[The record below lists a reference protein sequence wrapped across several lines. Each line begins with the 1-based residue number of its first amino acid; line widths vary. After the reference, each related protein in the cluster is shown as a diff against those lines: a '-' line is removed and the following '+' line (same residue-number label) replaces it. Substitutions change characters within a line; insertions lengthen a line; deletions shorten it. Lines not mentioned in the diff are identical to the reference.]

1 MNQALHIGL
10 LGQFIVTHAGVPI
23 TTFESNKVRAL
34 LAYLV
39 AEPQRAHERGA
50 LIGLLWPDWPE
61 ASARRSLSQALFN
74 LRQALQDHQ
83 ADPPYLL
90 VSRQTI
96 QWNGPAGAWVD
107 LHACEAAIANAAKQ
121 ADRTALEQLSRLY
134 SAPLLDQFVLDDSEP
149 FQQWLLVRREGLHR
163 QALDAIER
171 YADCLLSDSTPD
183 VKHAQPIIEQQL
195 RLEPWREAAHRQF
208 MCVLALRGQRNAA
221 LAQFEH
227 CRQILAVELGV
238 EPDAETIALYTRIKE
253 GASVVTGQVSVAPV
267 VPVTSAPAP
276 IVAPIVAPTV
286 GQPPRFN
293 NLPIPPTPLV
303 GRSALLATIA
313 DQLGQPACRLLTL
326 LGPGGIGKTH
336 LALAAAQAAQAE
348 RADGVCFL
356 TLADFERLPS
366 AAGHDHLL
374 RALAGALQLSFE
386 GQAAPEAQVVA
397 FLRDKALLLVLDNFE
412 PLIDAAPLLATV
424 LAGAP
429 QVQMLVTSRERLNLQ
444 EEWLLAVDSLTF
456 PPPRPVTPIDPVAL
470 PVEAPVWATWGD
482 RYSAVQLFVQ
492 CAQRVQPNFQR
503 DEATAMAVARICQL
517 VDGMPLGVTLAAAWV
532 RHLACTD
539 IVREIE
545 QTVDFLATSLRNT
558 PARHRSMRA
567 VFDYSWH
574 LLPATEQETL
584 AQLAIFPQHFSREAA
599 QGIAH
604 CTLLTLSELTDKSL
618 LRRTTE
624 GRYELHPL
632 LRQFAAERLAAVAA
646 LAQAVQQRHAD
657 WFGAFLQRHL
667 PGLRGAEQRTAVQ
680 QVEAEL
686 ENLRS
691 GWRYAVENRQAALI
705 DGYTPGL
712 FHFYNLRGWYQEGA
726 QLFTL
731 AIHGLRVVAGQPTDD
746 GAKALGALLIHQAE
760 FDHRLGQF
768 TAAQAL
774 LAEALPLIQQHNRPG
789 EVGFAFNALGFN
801 AYMRGAYA
809 EARPHYAL
817 ALAHFRAIDLPA
829 GIATVLNNLGNVAA
843 ALDTNATYS
852 EAHALYN
859 ESIALARATGNL
871 QELARGLLNLGT
883 IAHVN
888 KAYSEARYY
897 YEESIRAADLI
908 RSRRIHAIGLTN
920 LGDILL
926 HLDELPAAR
935 QALEA
940 ALALKQT
947 MGDQRSMIYTL
958 NVLASIHYKMEE
970 IPQARER
977 YIQAVRIG
985 TAIQAWPPVLDAL
998 LELARIAIAMERQ
1011 PWAVQL
1017 AGLVLHHS
1025 ATEAHTRRAAQ
1036 SLLADL
1042 AVTFTAEEAN
1052 VLQAKAQFQDL
1063 NALVAAAFGA

>member
-1 MNQALHIGL
+1 VYIPVNQKLQIGL
-10 LGQFIVTHAGVPI
+10 LGQFVVTCAGVPI

-39 AEPQRAHERGA
+39 AEHQRAHERSA
-50 LIGLLWPDWPE
+50 LTGLLWPDWPE

-74 LRQALQDHQ
+74 LRQAIQDHA

-96 QWNGPAGAWVD
+96 QWNRGAAVAVD
-107 LHACEAAIANAAKQ
+107 LHGCEAALVDAKALDRNALA
-121 ADRTALEQLSRLY
+121 QLSRLY
-134 SAPLLDQFVLDDSEP
+134 RAPLLDQFVLDDSEP
-149 FQQWLLVRREGLHR
+149 FQQWLLVRREGLQR
-163 QALDAIER
+163 QVLDSLER
-171 YADCLLSDSTPD
+171 YADCLLGDGAPD
-183 VKHAQPIIEQQL
+183 QEQAQQVIEQQL

-208 MCVLALRGQRNAA
+208 MRLLALRGQRNAA
-221 LAQFEH
+221 LAQFER
-227 CRQILAVELGV
+227 CRQTLADELGV
-238 EPDAETIALYTRIKE
+238 EPATETVALYIQIKE
-253 GASVVTGQVSVAPV
+253 GATAITSPTTVTSVKSVTSVAPV
-267 VPVTSAPAP
+267 TPAP
-276 IVAPIVAPTV
+276 ILR
-286 GQPPRFN
+286 PRFN
-293 NLPIPPTPLV
+293 NLPTPPTPLI
-303 GRSALLATIA
+303 GRSALLAEIS
-313 DQLGQPACRLLTL
+313 DHLRKPACRLLTL

-348 RADGVCFL
+348 RVDGVCFL
-356 TLADFERLPS
+356 TLADFERLPG
-366 AAGHDHLL
+366 AAGQDHLL

-386 GQAAPEAQVVA
+386 GQAAPEAHVA
-397 FLRDKALLLVLDNFE
+397 AYLRDKALLLVLDNFE
-412 PLIDAAPLLATV
+412 PLIDATPLLATL
-424 LAGAP
+424 LAAAP

-456 PPPRPVTPIDPVAL
+456 PPPLPVAPVDTVAL
-470 PVEAPVWATWGD
+470 PVEEPAWATWGD

-492 CAQRVQPNFQR
+492 CAQRVQPSFQL
-503 DEATAMAVARICQL
+503 DEATAVAVARICQL
-517 VDGMPLGVTLAAAWV
+517 VDGMPLGITLAAAWV
-532 RHLACTD
+532 RHLACTE

-545 QTVDFLATSLRNT
+545 QTADFLATSLRNT

-567 VFDYSWH
+567 VFDYSWR
-574 LLPATEQETL
+574 LLTATEQETL
-584 AQLAIFPQHFSREAA
+584 AQLAIFPQPFSREAA
-599 QGIAH
+599 QAIAH
-604 CTLLTLSELTDKSL
+604 CSLLTLSELIDKSL
-618 LRRTTE
+618 LRRTAE

-632 LRQFAAERLAAVAA
+632 LRQFAAERLQTVTD
-646 LAQAVQQRHAD
+646 LAQTVQQRHAD

-667 PGLRGAEQRTAVQ
+667 AGLSGAEQRTAVQ
-680 QVEAEL
+680 QVEIEL

-691 GWRYAVENRQAALI
+691 GWRYAVEKQRADLI
-705 DGYTPGL
+705 DHYTPGL

-726 QLFTL
+726 QLFML
-731 AIHGLRVVAGQPTDD
+731 AIEQLRQAHKHADD
-746 GAKALGALLIHQAE
+746 ERALGALLIHQAE
-760 FDHRLGQF
+760 FDHRLGRF
-768 TAAQAL
+768 AAAQAL
-774 LAEALPLIQQHNRPG
+774 LAEAMPLIQQHNRPG

-809 EARPHYAL
+809 EARPHYTVAL
-817 ALAHFRAIDLPA
+817 THFRAINQAA
-829 GIATVLNNLGNVAA
+829 GIETVLNNLGNVAA
-843 ALDTNATYS
+843 ALDPNPTYT
-852 EAHALYN
+852 EAHALYS
-859 ESIALARATGNL
+859 ESIALARATGNF

-888 KAYSEARYY
+888 KAYAEARYY
-897 YEESIRAADLI
+897 YEESIRAAELI
-908 RSRRIHAIGLTN
+908 RSRRVHAIGLTN

-926 HLDELPAAR
+926 QLGELPAAR

-958 NVLASIHYKMEE
+958 NVLASIHYKLEE
-970 IPQARER
+970 LPQARER

-998 LELARIAIAMERQ
+998 LELARIAIAVKRQ

-1052 VLQAKAQFQDL
+1052 VLQAKAQFHDL

>member
-107 LHACEAAIANAAKQ
+107 LHACEAAIADAAKQ
-121 ADRTALEQLSRLY
+121 ADRTVLDQLSRLY

-183 VKHAQPIIEQQL
+183 VKQAQPIIEQQL

-227 CRQILAVELGV
+227 CRQILAAELGV

-253 GASVVTGQVSVAPV
+253 GADVVTGQVSVAPV
-267 VPVTSAPAP
+267 VPATPAPAT
-276 IVAPIVAPTV
+276 IVAPTV

-470 PVEAPVWATWGD
+470 PVEEPTWATWGD

-492 CAQRVQPNFQR
+492 CAQRVQPNFQLE
-503 DEATAMAVARICQL
+503 EATAVAVARICQL
-517 VDGMPLGVTLAAAWV
+517 VDGMPLGLTLAAAWV

-539 IVREIE
+539 IVCEIE
-545 QTVDFLATSLRNT
+545 QTADFLATSLRNT

-567 VFDYSWH
+567 VFDYSWR
-574 LLPATEQETL
+574 LLTATEQETL
-584 AQLAIFPQHFSREAA
+584 AQLAIFPQRFSREAA
-599 QGIAH
+599 QAIAH
-604 CTLLTLSELTDKSL
+604 CSLLTLSELIDKSL
-618 LRRTTE
+618 LRRTAE

-632 LRQFAAERLAAVAA
+632 LRQFAAERLQTVTD
-646 LAQAVQQRHAD
+646 LAQTVQQCHAD

-667 PGLRGAEQRTAVQ
+667 AGLSGAEQRTAVQ

-691 GWRYAVENRQAALI
+691 GWRHAVENRQAALI
-705 DGYTPGL
+705 DCYTPGL

-731 AIHGLRVVAGQPTDD
+731 AIEQLRQARNHTDD
-746 GAKALGALLIHQAE
+746 ERALGALLIHQAE
-760 FDHRLGQF
+760 FDHRLGRF
-768 TAAQAL
+768 AAAQAL

-809 EARPHYAL
+809 EARPHYTIAL
-817 ALAHFRAIDLPA
+817 THFRTINHAA

-843 ALDTNATYS
+843 ALDPNPTYT
-852 EAHALYN
+852 EAHALYS
-859 ESIALARATGNL
+859 ESITLARATGNF

-888 KAYSEARYY
+888 KAYTEARYY
-897 YEESIRAADLI
+897 YEESIRAAELI
-908 RSRRIHAIGLTN
+908 RSRRVHAIGLTN

-935 QALEA
+935 RTLEEALI
-940 ALALKQT
+940 LKQT

-958 NVLASIHYKMEE
+958 NVLASIHYKLEE
-970 IPQARER
+970 IPQAQER

-1017 AGLVLHHS
+1017 AGMVLHHS

-1036 SLLADL
+1036 SLLTDL
-1042 AVTFTAEEAN
+1042 AITFTDEETN
-1052 VLQAKAQFQDL
+1052 VLQAKAQFHDL
-1063 NALVAAAFGA
+1063 NALVAAAFAT

>member
-107 LHACEAAIANAAKQ
+107 LHTCEAAIADAAKQ
-121 ADRTALEQLSRLY
+121 ADRTALDQLSRLY

-183 VKHAQPIIEQQL
+183 VKQAQPIIEQQL

-227 CRQILAVELGV
+227 CRQILAAELGV

-253 GASVVTGQVSVAPV
+253 GADVVTGQVSVAPV
-267 VPVTSAPAP
+267 VPATPAPAT
-276 IVAPIVAPTV
+276 IVAPTV

-470 PVEAPVWATWGD
+470 PVEEPTWATWGD

-492 CAQRVQPNFQR
+492 CAQRVQPNFQLE
-503 DEATAMAVARICQL
+503 EATAVAVARICQL
-517 VDGMPLGVTLAAAWV
+517 VDGMPLGLTLAAAWV

-539 IVREIE
+539 IVCEIE
-545 QTVDFLATSLRNT
+545 QTADFLATSLRNT

-567 VFDYSWH
+567 VFDYSWR
-574 LLPATEQETL
+574 LLTATEQETL
-584 AQLAIFPQHFSREAA
+584 AQLAIFPQRFSREAA
-599 QGIAH
+599 QAIAH
-604 CTLLTLSELTDKSL
+604 CSLLTLSELIDKSL
-618 LRRTTE
+618 LRRTAE

-632 LRQFAAERLAAVAA
+632 LRQFAAERLQTVTD
-646 LAQAVQQRHAD
+646 LAQTVQQCHAD

-667 PGLRGAEQRTAVQ
+667 AGLSGAEQRTAVQ

-691 GWRYAVENRQAALI
+691 GWRHAVENRQAALI
-705 DGYTPGL
+705 DCYTPGL

-731 AIHGLRVVAGQPTDD
+731 AIEQLRQARNHTDD
-746 GAKALGALLIHQAE
+746 ERALGALLIHQAE
-760 FDHRLGQF
+760 FDHRLGRF
-768 TAAQAL
+768 AAAQAL

-809 EARPHYAL
+809 EARPHYTVAL
-817 ALAHFRAIDLPA
+817 THFRTINHAA

-843 ALDTNATYS
+843 ALDPNPTYT
-852 EAHALYN
+852 EAHALYS
-859 ESIALARATGNL
+859 ESITLAHATGNF

-888 KAYSEARYY
+888 KAYTEARYY
-897 YEESIRAADLI
+897 YEESIRAAELI
-908 RSRRIHAIGLTN
+908 RSRRVHAIGLTN

-935 QALEA
+935 RTLEEALI
-940 ALALKQT
+940 LKQT

-958 NVLASIHYKMEE
+958 NVLASIHYKLEE
-970 IPQARER
+970 IPQAQER

-1017 AGLVLHHS
+1017 AGMVLHHS

-1036 SLLADL
+1036 SLLTDL
-1042 AVTFTAEEAN
+1042 AITFTDEETN
-1052 VLQAKAQFQDL
+1052 VLQAKAQFHDL
-1063 NALVAAAFGA
+1063 NALVAAAFAT

>member
-107 LHACEAAIANAAKQ
+107 LHACEAAIADAAKQ
-121 ADRTALEQLSRLY
+121 ADRTVLHQLSRLY

-183 VKHAQPIIEQQL
+183 VKQAQQIIEQQL

-227 CRQILAVELGV
+227 CRQILAAELGV

-253 GASVVTGQVSVAPV
+253 GADVVTGQVSVAPV
-267 VPVTSAPAP
+267 VPATPAPAT
-276 IVAPIVAPTV
+276 IVAPTV

-412 PLIDAAPLLATV
+412 PLIDAAPLLATL

-470 PVEAPVWATWGD
+470 PVEEPTWATWGD

-492 CAQRVQPNFQR
+492 CAQRVQPNFQLE
-503 DEATAMAVARICQL
+503 EATAVAVARICQL
-517 VDGMPLGVTLAAAWV
+517 VDGMPLGLTLAAAWV

-539 IVREIE
+539 IVCEIE
-545 QTVDFLATSLRNT
+545 QTADFLATSLRNT

-567 VFDYSWH
+567 VFDYSWR
-574 LLPATEQETL
+574 LLTATEQETL
-584 AQLAIFPQHFSREAA
+584 AQLAIFPQRFSREAA
-599 QGIAH
+599 QAIAH
-604 CTLLTLSELTDKSL
+604 CSLLTLSELIDKSL
-618 LRRTTE
+618 LRRTAE

-632 LRQFAAERLAAVAA
+632 LRQFAAERLQTVTD
-646 LAQAVQQRHAD
+646 LAQTVQQCHAD

-667 PGLRGAEQRTAVQ
+667 AGLSGAEQRTAVQ

-691 GWRYAVENRQAALI
+691 GWRHAVENRQAALI
-705 DGYTPGL
+705 DCYTPGL

-731 AIHGLRVVAGQPTDD
+731 AIEQLRQARNHTDD
-746 GAKALGALLIHQAE
+746 ERALGALLIHQAE
-760 FDHRLGQF
+760 FDHRLGRF
-768 TAAQAL
+768 AAAQAL

-809 EARPHYAL
+809 EARPHYTVAL
-817 ALAHFRAIDLPA
+817 THFRTINHAA

-843 ALDTNATYS
+843 ALDPNPTYT
-852 EAHALYN
+852 EAHALYS
-859 ESIALARATGNL
+859 ESITLAHATGNF

-888 KAYSEARYY
+888 KAYTEARYY
-897 YEESIRAADLI
+897 YEESIRAAELI
-908 RSRRIHAIGLTN
+908 RSRRVHAIGLTN

-935 QALEA
+935 RTLEEALI
-940 ALALKQT
+940 LKQT

-958 NVLASIHYKMEE
+958 NVLASIHYKLEE
-970 IPQARER
+970 IPQAQER

-1017 AGLVLHHS
+1017 AGMVLHHS

-1036 SLLADL
+1036 SLLTDL
-1042 AVTFTAEEAN
+1042 AITFTDEETN
-1052 VLQAKAQFQDL
+1052 VLQAKAQFHDL
-1063 NALVAAAFGA
+1063 NALVAAAFAT

>member
-107 LHACEAAIANAAKQ
+107 LHTCEAAIADAAKQ
-121 ADRTALEQLSRLY
+121 ADRTALDQLSRLY

-183 VKHAQPIIEQQL
+183 VKQAQPIIEQQL

-227 CRQILAVELGV
+227 CRQILAAELGV

-253 GASVVTGQVSVAPV
+253 GADVVTGQVSVAPV
-267 VPVTSAPAP
+267 VPATPAPAT
-276 IVAPIVAPTV
+276 IVAPTV

-412 PLIDAAPLLATV
+412 PLIDAAPLLATL

-470 PVEAPVWATWGD
+470 PVEEPAWATWGD

-492 CAQRVQPNFQR
+492 CAQRVQPNFQLE
-503 DEATAMAVARICQL
+503 EATAVAVARICQL
-517 VDGMPLGVTLAAAWV
+517 VDGMPLGLTLAAAWV

-539 IVREIE
+539 IVCEIE
-545 QTVDFLATSLRNT
+545 QTADFLATSLRNT

-567 VFDYSWH
+567 VFDYSWR
-574 LLPATEQETL
+574 LLTATEQETL
-584 AQLAIFPQHFSREAA
+584 AQLAIFPQRFSREAA
-599 QGIAH
+599 QAIAH
-604 CTLLTLSELTDKSL
+604 CSLLTLSELIDKSL
-618 LRRTTE
+618 LRRTAE

-632 LRQFAAERLAAVAA
+632 LRQFAAERLQTVTD
-646 LAQAVQQRHAD
+646 LAQTVQQCHAD

-667 PGLRGAEQRTAVQ
+667 AGLSGAEQRTAVQ

-691 GWRYAVENRQAALI
+691 GWRHAVENRQAALI
-705 DGYTPGL
+705 DCYTPGL

-731 AIHGLRVVAGQPTDD
+731 AIEQLRQARNHTDD
-746 GAKALGALLIHQAE
+746 ERALGALLIHQAE
-760 FDHRLGQF
+760 FDHRLGRF
-768 TAAQAL
+768 AAAQAL

-809 EARPHYAL
+809 EARPHYTIAL
-817 ALAHFRAIDLPA
+817 THFRTINHAA

-843 ALDTNATYS
+843 ALDPNPTYT
-852 EAHALYN
+852 EAHALYS
-859 ESIALARATGNL
+859 ESITLAHATGNF

-888 KAYSEARYY
+888 KAYTEARYY
-897 YEESIRAADLI
+897 YEESIRAAELI
-908 RSRRIHAIGLTN
+908 RSRRVHAIGLTN

-935 QALEA
+935 RTLEEALI
-940 ALALKQT
+940 LKQT

-958 NVLASIHYKMEE
+958 NVLASIHYKLEE
-970 IPQARER
+970 IPQAQER

-1017 AGLVLHHS
+1017 AGMVLHHS

-1036 SLLADL
+1036 SLLTDL
-1042 AVTFTAEEAN
+1042 AITFTDEETN
-1052 VLQAKAQFQDL
+1052 VLQAKAQFHDL
-1063 NALVAAAFGA
+1063 NALVAAAFAT

>member
-1 MNQALHIGL
+1 
-10 LGQFIVTHAGVPI
+10 
-23 TTFESNKVRAL
+23 
-34 LAYLV
+34 
-39 AEPQRAHERGA
+39 
-50 LIGLLWPDWPE
+50 
-61 ASARRSLSQALFN
+61 
-74 LRQALQDHQ
+74 
-83 ADPPYLL
+83 
-90 VSRQTI
+90 
-96 QWNGPAGAWVD
+96 
-107 LHACEAAIANAAKQ
+107 
-121 ADRTALEQLSRLY
+121 
-134 SAPLLDQFVLDDSEP
+134 
-149 FQQWLLVRREGLHR
+149 
-163 QALDAIER
+163 
-171 YADCLLSDSTPD
+171 
-183 VKHAQPIIEQQL
+183 
-195 RLEPWREAAHRQF
+195 
-208 MCVLALRGQRNAA
+208 
-221 LAQFEH
+221 
-227 CRQILAVELGV
+227 
-238 EPDAETIALYTRIKE
+238 
-253 GASVVTGQVSVAPV
+253 
-267 VPVTSAPAP
+267 
-276 IVAPIVAPTV
+276 
-286 GQPPRFN
+286 
-293 NLPIPPTPLV
+293 
-303 GRSALLATIA
+303 
-313 DQLGQPACRLLTL
+313 
-326 LGPGGIGKTH
+326 
-336 LALAAAQAAQAE
+336 
-348 RADGVCFL
+348 
-356 TLADFERLPS
+356 
-366 AAGHDHLL
+366 
-374 RALAGALQLSFE
+374 
-386 GQAAPEAQVVA
+386 
-397 FLRDKALLLVLDNFE
+397 
-412 PLIDAAPLLATV
+412 
-424 LAGAP
+424 
-429 QVQMLVTSRERLNLQ
+429 
-444 EEWLLAVDSLTF
+444 
-456 PPPRPVTPIDPVAL
+456 
-470 PVEAPVWATWGD
+470 
-482 RYSAVQLFVQ
+482 
-492 CAQRVQPNFQR
+492 
-503 DEATAMAVARICQL
+503 
-517 VDGMPLGVTLAAAWV
+517 
-532 RHLACTD
+532 
-539 IVREIE
+539 
-545 QTVDFLATSLRNT
+545 
-558 PARHRSMRA
+558 
-567 VFDYSWH
+567 
-574 LLPATEQETL
+574 
-584 AQLAIFPQHFSREAA
+584 
-599 QGIAH
+599 
-604 CTLLTLSELTDKSL
+604 
-618 LRRTTE
+618 
-624 GRYELHPL
+624 
-632 LRQFAAERLAAVAA
+632 
-646 LAQAVQQRHAD
+646 VQQRHAD